1 MTASDSTASDGRFRR
16 ILMALDSASE
26 DLAAVDAVAALARR
40 LHAELFGLYVEDIDL
55 VRLAEHNQM
64 TTFSTVTAGR
74 PATGDQL
81 RRALRLQTSRNRQA
95 VETATARHRIK
106 ARFEVR
112 QGRLVSEVLA
122 EAGDADLVVVGWTGG
137 TSTIPLVARRTPP
150 AATARAV
157 AESAGRSVL
166 LLRPGA
172 RLTGPVLVAFDGSDA
187 ARHALVVAAAIA
199 DGDGGVLEVVLTARR
214 LDDAE
219 AWRREVGVML
229 SDAGLNVT
237 CLDMPNAGVDDLCRV
252 ARRDHASLI
261 VLAAGLGLL
270 EGAATGQLLEGLGCS
285 LLLVR

>member
-1 MTASDSTASDGRFRR
+1 M
-16 ILMALDSASE
+16 E
-26 DLAAVDAVAALARR
+26 AA
-40 LHAELFGLYVEDIDL
+40 
-55 VRLAEHNQM
+55 
-64 TTFSTVTAGR
+64 TT
-74 PATGDQL
+74 
-81 RRALRLQTSRNRQA
+81 
-95 VETATARHRIK
+95 RHRIK

-157 AESAGRSVL
+157 VEGAGRSVL

-172 RLTGPVLVAFDGSDA
+172 RLAGPVLVAFDGSDA
-187 ARHALVVAAAIA
+187 ARHALAVAAAIA
-199 DGDGGVLEVVLTARR
+199 DNDGGVLEVVLTARR
-214 LDDAE
+214 LDEAE
-219 AWRREVGVML
+219 AWRREVGVL
-229 SDAGLNVT
+229 LADAGLKVT
-237 CLDMPNAGVDDLCRV
+237 CLNMPNAGVEDLCRV

-270 EGAATGQLLEGLGCS
+270 EGATAQLLEGLGCS